1 MGMEQVL
8 EVSGRLARVSSVLQ
22 HEVVTEADA
31 FDTVTR
37 FLEDATVRGASESG
51 DLHIEMHHLEDYGL
65 IEIWALVGEVV
76 YDDDRERAMSDHISM
91 ELQRPHDEGRLVI
104 VDPRDEDE

>member
-1 MGMEQVL
+1 MSMEQVL
-8 EVSGRLARVSSVLQ
+8 EVSSRLARVASVLQ

-51 DLHIEMHHLEDYGL
+51 DLHIEMHHLADYGL
-65 IEIWALVGEVV
+65 IEVWALVGEVV
-76 YDDDRERAMSDHISM
+76 YDEDREQAMNDHISL
-91 ELQRPHDEGRLVI
+91 ELQRAHDEGRLVI
-104 VDPRDEDE
+104 VDSRDDE